1 MCHGQNST
9 ETLGSFGDYMCD
21 SPQKLVNYALTEAKR
36 IAGNPDLIIWTGDNV
51 PHVEDYTLKDVSDT
65 INQTTQMIY
74 SVFEGKNTTNP
85 LILPTF
91 GNHDYSP
98 SGGFIDNSQLY
109 NWTWSIWKDKIGEDN
124 KGTFLKGG
132 YYKHNWNNS
141 TILCLNTN
149 IYYVFDGA
157 YDNFT
162 DKNDPMGQ
170 FAFMEKELIA
180 AQSCKSTNCT
190 KTVNILAHIAPGAYE
205 RSQNFTWFRD
215 QYNAKF
221 IDLIRNYSSQIGWMI
236 FGHHHT
242 DTFHLVKDV
251 NNTTPL
257 GVFWMT
263 PAVTPMFSN
272 LPGSTAQNPSFRIWD
287 IDEKSQIND
296 FTTYYLNLTSQNAN
310 LSTPFIKEYSFKDA
324 YGIKDQVITSQEVSK
339 LVDNMKNDS
348 TGLFAKYIKFNSVML
363 NGDLLPIGLYRGL
376 QLCSLEFS
384 DYPSYSECL
393 KPYLENTTMMTS
405 TELMTT
411 TSKTSSKTDQFLI
424 IGHFMSTSTRLP
436 SAFALYPLTSP
447 HSNALHPLYANPSR
461 RSLCEQFDLLLS
473 DDLFAY
479 STSYSSAPVSS
490 GDTIYSYG
498 YNSPAPISA
507 NNLPHQIIDVSS
519 VTLSPSLVSDGYAPA
534 IVSDVSVAKR
544 MVLKATELAFEGTKF
559 DVFCATGE
567 FSYSIHSRTYCEVTR
582 EDVTCFAFR

>member
-1 MCHGQNST
+1 MCHGQKST

-21 SPQKLVNYALTEAKR
+21 SPQKLVNYALAEAKR
-36 IAGNPDLIIWTGDNV
+36 IAVNPNLIIWTGDNV
-51 PHVEDYTLKDVSDT
+51 PHVEDYTLKNVSDT

-74 SVFEGKNTTNP
+74 SVFEGQNTTNP

-109 NWTWSIWKDKIGEDN
+109 NWTWGIWKDKIGAEN
-124 KGTFLKGG
+124 KDTFLKGG
-132 YYKHNWNNS
+132 YYKYNWNNS

-162 DKNDPMGQ
+162 DKDDPMGQ

-180 AQSCKSTNCT
+180 AQSCKNTNCT
-190 KTVNILAHIAPGAYE
+190 QTVNILAHIAPGAYE

-263 PAVTPMFSN
+263 PSVTPMFSN

-296 FTTYYLNLTSQNAN
+296 FTTYYLNLTSQNTN
-310 LSTPFIKEYSFKDA
+310 SSTPFIKEYNFKDA
-324 YGIKDQVITSQEVSK
+324 YGIKDQVITPQAVSE
-339 LVDNMKNDS
+339 LIDNMKNDS

-363 NGDLLPIGLYRGL
+363 NGSLPIGLYRICPFTAISCPPQPVCPQPL
-376 QLCSLEFS
+376 PCIPLPPPIQMPCTPCTPTPVVDPCASNSISCSPTTYS
-384 DYPSYSECL
+384 GQWSVPTPQYSQPSYSYPSY
-393 KPYLENTTMMTS
+393 P
-405 TELMTT
+405 
-411 TSKTSSKTDQFLI
+411 
-424 IGHFMSTSTRLP
+424 
-436 SAFALYPLTSP
+436 
-447 HSNALHPLYANPSR
+447 
-461 RSLCEQFDLLLS
+461 
-473 DDLFAY
+473 AY
-479 STSYSSAPVSS
+479 STSYSSAPASS
-490 GDTIYSYG
+490 GNAIYSYG

-534 IVSDVSVAKR
+534 IVNDVSVAKR